1 MALAEKIEIIE
12 AQYCTTMK
20 QVRMEIDRLDRDIVT
35 LIAERTRYIEAAGR
49 IKQNRDV
56 VHDDARIN
64 DVLKKT
70 AHRALETGAP
80 LSIVEQAYRALMA
93 ASIAHEF
100 EVFDA
105 AKALSPQGEKEKNLP
120 NPMF

>member
-1 MALAEKIEIIE
+1 MALAEKIEIVE
-12 AQYCTTMK
+12 AHLCTTMK
-20 QVRMEIDRLDRDIVT
+20 QVRAEIDRLDRDIVG
-35 LIAERTRYIEAAGR
+35 LIAQRTRYIEAAAH

-64 DVLKKT
+64 DVLEKT
-70 AHRALETGAP
+70 ACRARETSAP
-80 LSIVEQAYRALMA
+80 LAIVEQTYRTLMA

-105 AKALSPQGEKEKNLP
+105 VKALSL
-120 NPMF
+120 

>member
-12 AQYCTTMK
+12 AQFCTTMK

-35 LIAERTRYIEAAGR
+35 LIAKRCRYIEAAGR

-64 DVLKKT
+64 DVLEKT
-70 AHRALETGAP
+70 ARRARETSTP
-80 LSIVEQAYRALMA
+80 LAIVEQTYRTLMA

-105 AKALSPQGEKEKNLP
+105 AKALSP
-120 NPMF
+120 